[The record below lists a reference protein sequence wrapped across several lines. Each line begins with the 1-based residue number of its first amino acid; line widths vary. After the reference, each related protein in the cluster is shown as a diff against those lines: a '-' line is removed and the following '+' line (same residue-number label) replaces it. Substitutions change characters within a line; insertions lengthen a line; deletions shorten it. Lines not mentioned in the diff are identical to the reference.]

1 MYDYVVTAD
10 DVDTLLAVD
19 CTPMDDN
26 TRQVIHL
33 SAVNCS
39 AMRLFHVV
47 NHSIVAKSKEFGN
60 IHFETYLFANWRE
73 CKLLDVKLGSQGRKS
88 IN

>member
-26 TRQVIHL
+26 TCQGELVTEYT
-33 SAVNCS
+33 N
-39 AMRLFHVV
+39 
-47 NHSIVAKSKEFGN
+47 NGSKITCGF
-60 IHFETYLFANWRE
+60 T
-73 CKLLDVKLGSQGRKS
+73 D
-88 IN
+88 